1 MGRRS
6 FLAIYDHKGTIILH
20 SNPDLIG
27 QKIEFSP
34 LLNKRRN
41 TSYYLLK
48 TGEKVFLYE
57 DYIRLEELEGVLRI
71 ALHIQPVED
80 ALSYAKS
87 HLYLEFALFFLF
99 LLFGLFAFIF
109 FHKMEI
115 KKEKIE
121 ELERWQV
128 ISKIL
133 LHEIKNPLSSI
144 KGFAQYLGKKF
155 IDEKVKKPLDIILRE
170 TFRIEKLLKML
181 YEYSYTTEL
190 EVKNLDLKELLE
202 DLLATL
208 KFIYPEGKIVYYAEG
223 SSFFL
228 RSDPDKL
235 KSIITNL
242 LENALTATLA
252 HTCGNVYV
260 TLKDEKQYYTIT
272 IKDEGPGIEE
282 KLLPFI
288 FEPFF
293 TTKAKGTGLGLALVK
308 KFCEELN
315 IKINLNTKVGEGT
328 EVWLKI
334 PLSL

>member
-1 MGRRS
+1 
-6 FLAIYDHKGTIILH
+6 
-20 SNPDLIG
+20 
-27 QKIEFSP
+27 
-34 LLNKRRN
+34 
-41 TSYYLLK
+41 
-48 TGEKVFLYE
+48 
-57 DYIRLEELEGVLRI
+57 
-71 ALHIQPVED
+71 
-80 ALSYAKS
+80 
-87 HLYLEFALFFLF
+87 
-99 LLFGLFAFIF
+99 
-109 FHKMEI
+109 MEI